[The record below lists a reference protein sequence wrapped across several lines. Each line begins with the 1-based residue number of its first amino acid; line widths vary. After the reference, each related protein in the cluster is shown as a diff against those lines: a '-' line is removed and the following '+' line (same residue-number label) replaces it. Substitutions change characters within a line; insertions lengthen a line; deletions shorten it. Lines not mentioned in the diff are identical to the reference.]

1 MKLNTRFAFAAKL
14 ASRHLLISVFVA
26 ILSAALVFF
35 LLYPYPYYLIS
46 GSLSIF
52 LLMMVVDVSCG
63 PLCTLVVA
71 SPKKSK
77 KETAL
82 DLSFIGGIQLIA
94 LGYGLFSLYVARPV
108 LEVYEKGN
116 FRIVMA
122 NEVQTDEF
130 VNALPQFKKLPF
142 IGIEL
147 AGTRVA
153 ENAKEQLESIG
164 LAMAGIEIGLR
175 PGWWVSYQSV
185 REQVKTTYQPLSR
198 LQPKL
203 SPTENTALQK
213 ALNKYKIEQDNTFYL
228 PLDNSNYKDWI
239 VLLDSSATIIGYAPI
254 NGYRD

>member
-1 MKLNTRFAFAAKL
+1 MKLNTRFAFATKL
-14 ASRHLLISVFVA
+14 ASRHLLISLLVA
-26 ILSAALVFF
+26 ILSATLVFF
-35 LLYPYPYYLIS
+35 VLYPYPYYLIS

-71 SPKKSK
+71 SPQKSK

-130 VNALPQFKKLPF
+130 VDALPQFKKLPF
-142 IGIEL
+142 ISIEL
-147 AGTRVA
+147 AGTRIA
-153 ENAKEQLESIG
+153 ANAKEQLESIS

-175 PGWWVSYQSV
+175 PGWWVPYESV
-185 REQVKTTYQPLSR
+185 QEKVKTTYQPLST
-198 LQPKL
+198 LQSKL
-203 SPTENTALQK
+203 SPTESAALQK
-213 ALNKYKIEQDNTFYL
+213 ALNKYKIKQGNTFYL
-228 PLDNSNYKDWI
+228 PLDNSGYKDWI
-239 VLLDSSATIIGYAPI
+239 VLLNSQAIIVGYAPI